1 MSEEVKKRPVG
12 RPSSYKP
19 EYCEKVIELAKT
31 GGSWAEIAAEFMV
44 DRATLYDWA
53 DKHPDFS
60 TALKIAKVLEQA
72 WWEKE
77 GKRGMQDNRINAAVW
92 TKSMQ
97 ARFRDDYT
105 ERREVTGADGG
116 PIQQILTHTLD
127 VSELDVEELEALEKA
142 LLATMGGTKQ

>member
-1 MSEEVKKRPVG
+1 MG
-12 RPSSYKP
+12 RPSLYKP
-19 EYCEKVIELAKT
+19 EYCDVAIEIARA
-31 GGSWAEIAAEFMV
+31 GGSWAEIAGECDV

-53 DKHPDFS
+53 ERHPDFS
-60 TALKIAKVLEQA
+60 TALKKAKVLEQI
-72 WWEKE
+72 WWERAAKS
-77 GKRGMQDNRINAAVW
+77 GLYADKFNAAVW